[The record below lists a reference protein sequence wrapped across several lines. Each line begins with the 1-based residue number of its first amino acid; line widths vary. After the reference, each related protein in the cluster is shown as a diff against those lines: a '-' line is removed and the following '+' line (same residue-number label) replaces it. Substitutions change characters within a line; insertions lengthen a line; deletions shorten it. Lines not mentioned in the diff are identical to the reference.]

1 MTVLK
6 RVVRSGTLEEI
17 RDWVRESRAP
27 GCEIVMD
34 ARYYVLMVPEVGRV
48 AAVGLRR
55 LAWFATELKHLVV
68 KPDERR
74 RGYGRAILRLV
85 LERIRTPLCVAT
97 VRVDNVHWLRVIT
110 EEGFREVETLGSEGS
125 QVHFLVRQKSRGEGP
140 RADPGSP
147 SSQPSGNS

>member
-1 MTVLK
+1 MTALK

-17 RDWVRESRAP
+17 REWIRESRTP
-27 GCEIVMD
+27 GSEIVMD
-34 ARYYVLMVPEVGRV
+34 ARYFVLTVPETGRV

-68 KPDERR
+68 KPDQRR
-74 RGYGRAILRLV
+74 RGFGRAILRLA

-110 EEGFREVETLGSEGS
+110 EEGFREVETLGSDGNN
-125 QVHFLVRQKSRGEGP
+125 VRFLVRRRRSGEGDRP
-140 RADPGSP
+140 TDRPP
-147 SSQPSGNS
+147 SESQAPHA

>member
-1 MTVLK
+1 MTALK

-17 RDWVRESRAP
+17 REWVRDSRPP
-27 GCEIVMD
+27 GSEVVMD
-34 ARYYVLMVPEVGRV
+34 ARYYVLVAPEEGRV

-68 KPDERR
+68 KPAERR
-74 RGYGRAILRLV
+74 KGFGRAILRLA

-110 EEGFREVETLGSEGS
+110 EEGFRDVGTLGSEGS
-125 QVHFLVRQKSRGEGP
+125 EVRFLVRRTRRGE
-140 RADPGSP
+140 SP
-147 SSQPSGNS
+147 PPAESPASSQPSGNA